1 MTLVQ
6 FCFCYKGR
14 INRTLYWAYAVISLL
29 FLLGIGAV
37 SVVIDKN
44 AVDGGGGAVILS
56 LKLLLMDLPV
66 TVKRLHDTNT
76 TGWCSLIGLIPIVG
90 VVYLFVIC
98 GFVKGTEGD
107 NYYGSPVSKIT

>member
-6 FCFCYKGR
+6 FCFSYKGR
-14 INRTLYWAYAVISLL
+14 INRVLYWAYAVISLL
-29 FLLGIGAV
+29 FLLGIGAA
-37 SVVIDKN
+37 SVVLELD
-44 AVDGGGGAVILS
+44 DGGGAVIVF
-56 LKLLLMDLPV
+56 LKLFLMDLPV

-76 TGWCSLIGLIPIVG
+76 SGWCSLIGLIPIVG

>member
-6 FCFCYKGR
+6 FCFSYKGR
-14 INRTLYWAYAVISLL
+14 INRVLYGAYAVIGLL
-29 FLLGIGAV
+29 FRLGIGAV
-37 SVVIDKN
+37 SAVIDKN
-44 AVDGGGGAVILS
+44 AVDEGGGPVILFP
-56 LKLLLMDLPV
+56 KLLLMDRPV

-98 GFVKGTEGD
+98 RFVKGTEGD

>member
-14 INRTLYWAYAVISLL
+14 INRVLYWAYAVISLL

-37 SVVIDKN
+37 SVVLELD
-44 AVDGGGGAVILS
+44 DGGGAVILF

-98 GFVKGTEGD
+98 GFVKGTEGN
-107 NYYGSPVSKIT
+107 NYYGAPVSKIT

>member
-1 MTLVQ
+1 MTFVQ

-14 INRTLYWAYAVISLL
+14 INRVLYWAYVVISLL

-37 SVVIDKN
+37 SAVVDEDN
-44 AVDGGGGAVILS
+44 TGGGGAVILF

>member
-14 INRTLYWAYAVISLL
+14 INRGLYWAYVVISLL

-37 SVVIDKN
+37 SAVVDKN
-44 AVDGGGGAVILS
+44 AVEGGGGAVILFW
-56 LKLLLMDLPV
+56 KLLLMDLPV

-98 GFVKGTEGD
+98 GFRKGTEGD
-107 NYYGSPVSKIT
+107 NYYGSPVSKII

>member
-14 INRTLYWAYAVISLL
+14 INRVLYWAYAAISLL

-37 SVVIDKN
+37 SAVLDKN
-44 AVDGGGGAVILS
+44 AVDGGGGAVILF

-90 VVYLFVIC
+90 VVFCLLYAASLKEL
-98 GFVKGTEGD
+98 KGI
-107 NYYGSPVSKIT
+107 ITMDLQ

>member
-14 INRTLYWAYAVISLL
+14 INRVLYWAYAVISLL

-37 SVVIDKN
+37 S
-44 AVDGGGGAVILS
+44 AVLEPDDGGGAAILF
-56 LKLLLMDLPV
+56 LKLFLMDLPV

-76 TGWCSLIGLIPIVG
+76 TGWCSLIGLIPIGG
-90 VVYLFVIC
+90 VIYLFVIC

>member
-14 INRTLYWAYAVISLL
+14 INRVLYWTYAVISLL
-29 FLLGIGAV
+29 FLLGIGVV
-37 SVVIDKN
+37 SVVLELD
-44 AVDGGGGAVILS
+44 DGGGAVIGF

-90 VVYLFVIC
+90 VAYLFVIC